1 MEVYVKIPRLWKES
15 AGGKDVISAQGRT
28 VREVLQWLAETY
40 PQLKDIILNREGEVR
55 NFIIHVNDKDMRCIQ
70 DLETP
75 LDASDQLSVV
85 LSITP
90 LFAGG

>member
-1 MEVYVKIPRLWKES
+1 MDVCVKVPSLWKKLV
-15 AGGKDVISAQGRT
+15 GGRDEVNVRGNT
-28 VREVLQWLAETY
+28 VREVLTSLAEIY
-40 PQLKDIILNREGEVR
+40 PELSGIILNREGEVR
-55 NFIIHVNDKDMRCIQ
+55 HFIIHVNDKDMRCIQ

-75 LDASDQLSVV
+75 LAAGDRVSVV